1 MGVWLTTRQVV
12 IRPEDLQLTME
23 EQAALQA
30 GDRKSRRVY
39 EVLCK
44 AAAAAA
50 EVQESCVDSTQRELH
65 LMFFRSPTE
74 VLRSEA
80 DGGAVC
86 AVRLE
91 KTRVVG
97 GRAVGTGETEEVA
110 AEVVLR
116 SIGYK
121 GLPVD
126 GVPFDSGAGVVPNE
140 QG

>member
-1 MGVWLTTRQVV
+1 MATRQVV
-12 IRPEDLQLTME
+12 IRPEDLQLTTE

-39 EVLCK
+39 EVLSK

-50 EVQESCVDSTQRELH
+50 EAQESPLESTHRELH
-65 LMFFRSPTE
+65 LSFFRSPAE
-74 VLRSEA
+74 VLRRDD
-80 DGGAVC
+80 DGGAVR

-91 KTRVVG
+91 KTRVVD

-126 GVPFDSGAGVVPNE
+126 GVPFDSRAGVVPNKL
-140 QG
+140 G

>member
-1 MGVWLTTRQVV
+1 M
-12 IRPEDLQLTME
+12 
-23 EQAALQA
+23 
-30 GDRKSRRVY
+30 
-39 EVLCK
+39 
-44 AAAAAA
+44 
-50 EVQESCVDSTQRELH
+50 
-65 LMFFRSPTE
+65 
-74 VLRSEA
+74 
-80 DGGAVC
+80 C